1 MADLE
6 LKRQQERTVEAE
18 NLQAYRGLM
27 ADTEVRAGA
36 QLLDRSGHTRAK
48 IVGGVKQVTDL
59 IAEIATASQEQ
70 ATSAESTR
78 RS

>member
-27 ADTEVRAGA
+27 ADTEVGAGA
-36 QLLDRSGHTRAK
+36 QLVD
-48 IVGGVKQVTDL
+48 
-59 IAEIATASQEQ
+59 
-70 ATSAESTR
+70 
-78 RS
+78 